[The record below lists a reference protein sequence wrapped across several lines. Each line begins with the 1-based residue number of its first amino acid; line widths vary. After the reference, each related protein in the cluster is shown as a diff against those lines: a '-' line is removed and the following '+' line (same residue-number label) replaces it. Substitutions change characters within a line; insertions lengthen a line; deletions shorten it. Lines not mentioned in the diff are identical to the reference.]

1 MPRHAVEDTSYRKI
15 LDEDNL
21 KRVILQSRGFLSY
34 SQMHPRAAFYLSI
47 AKEVPLMVILKHD
60 TATTKRESLEVFAR
74 RTKEDKR
81 KTRTFSYGNFYFVMK
96 ENGFDPI
103 INLVRQSSKLFSLF
117 EQEYALMTHSD

>member
-1 MPRHAVEDTSYRKI
+1 
-15 LDEDNL
+15 
-21 KRVILQSRGFLSY
+21 
-34 SQMHPRAAFYLSI
+34 
-47 AKEVPLMVILKHD
+47 MVILKHD